1 MELCEIG
8 HRVNIIKTF
17 DSKDIPLSDIL
28 QKIKSGAIQL
38 PDFQRNW
45 VWEDED
51 ISKLLESISCA
62 YPIGSI
68 MLLQTGKNGMLF
80 SPRLINGLKLN
91 TEPPV
96 PELLILDGQQ
106 RLTALFQ
113 SIISKDVYVYK
124 RSSKKYIPHR
134 YYIDIKKSLQNE
146 EREGC
151 IVSCTESSKAKNNNK
166 KHTKKNEVTEPI
178 FKTEEEQF
186 DQYLFPVSEV
196 LNPLEWRLK
205 FEEHKNNKEEDKKL
219 FSIFESEIIKRF
231 MSYHIP
237 IITLDSIIS
246 KGAICSVFENVNTS
260 NTQLNAF
267 DLLTAHFATSK
278 VKLREDWEQIKKTN
292 LAKHPVLGNIKETD
306 FLQIMCLVITYK
318 RGLEKYKEGVKDK
331 IVLSC
336 SRSEILELTPKEYSE
351 NLASVK
357 MSFEKVAL
365 FLNNQ
370 MIISHSDIPYPSQ
383 RIPLTALYALLRQE
397 DIDKAGTAQKISQW
411 FWCGIFNESYGGRGA
426 SSQFAK
432 DVLEVLEWI
441 GDNLATPT
449 VVRKCNFHPNKLDDA
464 TKNSSALYRGVSV
477 LFMQNGCRDFI
488 SGYPINIHK
497 DFDDGIEVHHIFSKN
512 WCNQHKVPESRRDS
526 IINKTPL
533 SSATNKTISDAVP
546 SDYISNIQKND
557 KGSNENQI
565 NEIFSS
571 HLIDPKSIRYNN
583 FTGFYNSRK
592 KKIVEQIAKVMGKEV
607 SDFSFT

>member
-8 HRVNIIKTF
+8 HRVKIIKTF

-28 QKIKSGAIQL
+28 QKIKCGAIQL

-51 ISKLLESISCA
+51 ITKLLESVSCA

-68 MLLQTGKNGMLF
+68 MLLQTGNNGVLF
-80 SPRLINGLKLN
+80 SPRPINGLKLD
-91 TEPPV
+91 TTSI

-124 RSSKKYIPHR
+124 KNSKKYVPHR

-151 IVSCTESSKAKNNNK
+151 IVSCTESSKKKNNNK
-166 KHTKKNEVTEPI
+166 KHTKNNDAIEPV

-196 LNPLEWRLK
+196 LKSLDWRLK
-205 FEEHKNNKEEDKKL
+205 FEEHKDNKEEDKKL
-219 FSIFESEIIKRF
+219 FSRFENEIIKRF
-231 MSYHIP
+231 ESYHIP
-237 IITLDSIIS
+237 IITLDSVIS

-278 VKLREDWEQIKKTN
+278 IKLREDWEQIKSTILEKY
-292 LAKHPVLGNIKETD
+292 PVLGNIKETD
-306 FLQIMCLVITYK
+306 FLQIICLVITYK
-318 RGLEKYKEGVKDK
+318 RGLEKYKEGIKDK

-336 SRSEILELTPKEYSE
+336 SRSEVLELTPKEYLD
-351 NLASVK
+351 NLDNVK
-357 MSFEKVAL
+357 KSFEKVAI

-370 MIISHSDIPYPSQ
+370 MIINSSDIPYPSQ
-383 RIPLTALYALLRQE
+383 RIPLTAIYALLRQE
-397 DIDKAGTAQKISQW
+397 DIDKAGTVEKISKW

-441 GDNLATPT
+441 EENSATPT
-449 VVRKCNFHPNKLDDA
+449 VVRKSNFHPNKLDDA

-477 LFMQNGCRDFI
+477 LLVQNGCRDFI

-497 DFDDGIEVHHIFSKN
+497 DFNNGIHVHHIFSKN
-512 WCNQHKVPESRRDS
+512 WCIQHKIPESRRDS

-533 SSATNKTISDAVP
+533 TSATNTSISDAVP
-546 SDYISNIQKND
+546 SDYISKIQEND
-557 KGSNENQI
+557 KGLDENKI
-565 NEIFSS
+565 NEIFLS
-571 HLIDPKSIRYNN
+571 HLIEPKSIRHNN
-583 FTGFYNSRK
+583 FNGFYNARK
-592 KKIVEQIAKVMGKEV
+592 KKIVEQIAKVTGKQV